1 MSGRPRE
8 FDETEVLDTAMD
20 LFWEQ
25 GYEATGVAELSERC
39 GIGRQSL
46 YNAFGDKKALYMQAL
61 DRYSCER
68 LGRLV
73 EQLEGPGAPLD
84 NVRALLDAWEANW
97 EDPEF
102 RGCLM
107 VNSRAE
113 LGVRDPEIKVR
124 LDRMLQK
131 MEDAIYGAL
140 RRAQDL
146 GELPPERDARA
157 LARTITITGQGLA
170 VVGKVASSPTY
181 ARDVLATT
189 RQLLE

>member
-8 FDETEVLDTAMD
+8 FDELAVLDAAMV

-25 GYEATGVAELSERC
+25 GYEATGIAELSDRC
-39 GIGRQSL
+39 GIGRQSM

-68 LGRLV
+68 IGGIVDL
-73 EQLEGPGAPLD
+73 LEAPGSPLD
-84 NVRALLDAWEANW
+84 NVRALLDAWEEYW

-107 VNSRAE
+107 VNSMAE
-113 LGVRDPEIKVR
+113 LGVRDLEIKTQ

-131 MEDAIYGAL
+131 MEDAIYNAL
-140 RRAQDL
+140 HRAQER
-146 GELPPERDARA
+146 GELPADRDARA

-189 RQLLE
+189 RRLLD

>member
-8 FDETEVLDTAMD
+8 FDEQAVLDTAMD

-39 GIGRQSL
+39 GIGRQSM
-46 YNAFGDKKALYMQAL
+46 YNTFGDKKALYMQAL
-61 DRYSCER
+61 NRYSCER
-68 LGRLV
+68 LDEVIERL
-73 EQLEGPGAPLD
+73 EAPGSPLA
-84 NVRALLDAWEANW
+84 NVHSLLDAWEANW

-107 VNSRAE
+107 VNSMAE
-113 LGVRDPEIKVR
+113 LGVRDAEIKAR

-131 MEDAIYGAL
+131 LEDAIYTAL
-140 RRAQDL
+140 RRAQEQ
-146 GELPPERDARA
+146 GELAMDRDPRA

-189 RQLLE
+189 RQLLD

>member
-1 MSGRPRE
+1 
-8 FDETEVLDTAMD
+8 MD

-25 GYEATGVAELSERC
+25 GYGATGIAELSDRC
-39 GIGRQSL
+39 QIGRQSM
-46 YNAFGDKKALYMQAL
+46 YNAFGDKKALFVQAL

-68 LGRLV
+68 LGMLI
-73 EQLEGPGAPLD
+73 ELLEAPGSPLG

-97 EDPEF
+97 SDPEF

-107 VNSRAE
+107 VNSMAE
-113 LGVRDPEIKVR
+113 LGVRDAKIKAR

-131 MEDAIYGAL
+131 MEDAIYTAL
-140 RRAQDL
+140 RRAQEQ
-146 GELPPERDARA
+146 GELSADRDPRA

-189 RQLLE
+189 RRLLE

>member
-8 FDETEVLDTAMD
+8 FDELAVLDAAMV

-25 GYEATGVAELSERC
+25 GYEATGIAELSDRC
-39 GIGRQSL
+39 GIGRQSM
-46 YNAFGDKKALYMQAL
+46 YNAFGDKKSLYLQAL
-61 DRYSCER
+61 DRYSRER
-68 LGRLV
+68 LGSLV
-73 EQLEGPGAPLD
+73 DLLEAPGSPLD

-102 RGCLM
+102 KGCLM
-107 VNSRAE
+107 VNSMAE
-113 LGVRDPEIKVR
+113 LGVRDLEIKTR
-124 LDRMLQK
+124 LDRMLQQ
-131 MEDAIYGAL
+131 MEDAIYNAL
-140 RRAQDL
+140 HRAQEQ
-146 GELPPERDARA
+146 GELPVDRDARA

-189 RQLLE
+189 QRLLD